1 MHPNTRGQ
9 HANDSQTPKF
19 AFTPHQ
25 PAMAPRKNSQ
35 STAAELS
42 LVQLQK
48 CFVNLPS
55 TLVNILLNVDTVG
68 RASWR

>member
-1 MHPNTRGQ
+1 
-9 HANDSQTPKF
+9 
-19 AFTPHQ
+19 
-25 PAMAPRKNSQ
+25 MAPRKNSQ

-68 RASWR
+68 RASWW